1 VPDKEPTVHEH
12 PNVEL
17 LRRGYEAYGSG
28 DLETINELF
37 ADDIEW
43 HVAGR
48 SPIAG
53 DYHGKEEVFG
63 FFAKLME
70 LSGGTS
76 RLEVH
81 DVLANDEHGVALV
94 VGSGSREG
102 REFSGRDVHTFHF
115 RDGKVVELWDAPGDQ
130 YAVDEFWS

>member
-1 VPDKEPTVHEH
+1 MDEH

-17 LRRGYEAYGSG
+17 LRKGYEAYSSG
-28 DLETINELF
+28 DIETINELF

-43 HVAGR
+43 HVGGR
-48 SPIAG
+48 NQISG

-63 FFAKLME
+63 FFGKLME
-70 LSGGTS
+70 LSGGTA

-94 VGSGSREG
+94 VNTASREG
-102 REFSGRDVHTFHF
+102 REIRSNDAHTFHI
-115 RDGKVVELWDAPGDQ
+115 RDGKVVEFWDAAVDQ
-130 YAVDEFWS
+130 YAVDEFWA